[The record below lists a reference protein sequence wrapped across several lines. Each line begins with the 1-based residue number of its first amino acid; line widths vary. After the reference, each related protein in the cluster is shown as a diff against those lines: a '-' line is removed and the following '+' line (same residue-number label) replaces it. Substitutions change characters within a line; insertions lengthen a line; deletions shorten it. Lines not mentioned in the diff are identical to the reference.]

1 MAATTQMIT
10 VSEVKDWAVVS
21 SEMDT
26 AYLDQYILMS
36 QREYIRSYLGSDF
49 YDELLDQL
57 DNTATLTSDN
67 ETLMDDY
74 VKPALAH
81 YVVYESLPQVRNQI
95 AKGGVFNNLSETSDI
110 SSGQDY
116 GRLRDDYLIKA
127 SSFRNEIDIFIKNQ
141 QEDDSTKYPLYCGKD
156 NQSGGIIFY

>member
-1 MAATTQMIT
+1 MIT